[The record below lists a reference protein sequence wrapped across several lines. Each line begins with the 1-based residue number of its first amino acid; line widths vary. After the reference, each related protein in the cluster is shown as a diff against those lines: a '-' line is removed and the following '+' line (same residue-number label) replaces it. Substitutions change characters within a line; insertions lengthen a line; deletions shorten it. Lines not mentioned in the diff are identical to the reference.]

1 MRIEDDI
8 DIARLREA
16 FAAPIGETVTEHPAP
31 ETIWSAVRCELPPD
45 GVREVI
51 EHTALCADCAE
62 DWRLAVAFEQESG
75 RSAATAPARRP
86 SVVRRG
92 PWLAAAAAVIALVAV
107 GLNQDLWRQEAPVY
121 REAGRQAIVRSQTE
135 ASLPR
140 ERALLRWSPGPE
152 GSTYDLLVSS
162 ADLEVVASA
171 KDLTESRYLVPRTA
185 FRDLPSPATILWRV
199 ETVLPDGSRR
209 SSSTFRTTIR

>member
-1 MRIEDDI
+1 MRIENDI

-31 ETIWSAVRCELPPD
+31 ETIWSAVRGELPPD
-45 GVREVI
+45 QVREVV

-62 DWRLAVAFEQESG
+62 DWRLAAAFEQESG
-75 RSAATAPARRP
+75 RAAAAAPPRRA

-107 GLNQDLWRQEAPVY
+107 GLNQGLWRQEDPVY
-121 REAGRQAIVRSQTE
+121 REGGRQVVTSQTE

-140 ERALLRWSPGPE
+140 ENALLRWSAGPE

-162 ADLEVVASA
+162 EDLEVLASA
-171 KDLTESRYLVPRTA
+171 KDLTAPRYRVPPTA
-185 FRDLPSPATILWRV
+185 FRDLPARSPILWRV
-199 ETVLPDGSRR
+199 ETVLPDGGRR
-209 SSSTFRTTIR
+209 SSPTFRTTIR